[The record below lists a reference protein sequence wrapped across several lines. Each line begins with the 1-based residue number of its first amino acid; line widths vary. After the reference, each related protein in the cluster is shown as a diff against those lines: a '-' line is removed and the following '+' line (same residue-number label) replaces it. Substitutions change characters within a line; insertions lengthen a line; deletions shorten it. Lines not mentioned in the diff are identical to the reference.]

1 MRMSALDHPLWFVEL
16 GLLPALAA
24 LLVGA
29 IVFRVLPALLVG
41 ALLGL
46 VGGVLLGI
54 GVTLLVTR
62 WAVTQAS
69 KRAPRALLDEVVEGE
84 WRELAA

>member
-46 VGGVLLGI
+46 VGGVLLGM
-54 GVTLLVTR
+54 GVTLAVTR
-62 WAVTQAS
+62 WAVSQARRTAS
-69 KRAPRALLDEVVEGE
+69 VALLDEVVEGE